1 MRYLSLIIFAG
12 FLVFCVDF
20 ATQNTETVV
29 INYQLDWL
37 KFGFRSDRPVFVPI
51 FFTFAFGIIF
61 CVIYFFIYHS
71 VLLGKLHRQKKEI
84 KRLNKL
90 VETHKEADVVTDE
103 RKSELNQIVAS
114 VHDSVD
120 DQDDLEPPD
129 LHKEE
134 DLKTCLLYT
143 SPSPRDGLL
152 SRMPSSA

>member
-20 ATQNTETVV
+20 ATQNTETVL

-37 KFGFRSDRPVFVPI
+37 KFGFRSERPVFVPI

-90 VETHKEADVVTDE
+90 VETYKEAEVVTDE
-103 RKSELNQIVAS
+103 RKSELNQVVAS

-120 DQDDLEPPD
+120 EQDDLEPPD
-129 LHKEE
+129 LHREE
-134 DLKTCLLYT
+134 DLKT
-143 SPSPRDGLL
+143 SV
-152 SRMPSSA
+152 

>member
-1 MRYLSLIIFAG
+1 M
-12 FLVFCVDF
+12 VFCVDF

-37 KFGFRSDRPVFVPI
+37 NLGFQSERPVFVPI

-120 DQDDLEPPD
+120 EQDDLDPPD
-129 LHKEE
+129 LHREE
-134 DLKTCLLYT
+134 DLKT
-143 SPSPRDGLL
+143 
-152 SRMPSSA
+152 SA

>member
-37 KFGFRSDRPVFVPI
+37 KFGFRSERTVFDPI

-90 VETHKEADVVTDE
+90 VETHKEADVVSDE

-120 DQDDLEPPD
+120 EHDDLEPRD
-129 LHKEE
+129 LNKEE
-134 DLKTCLLYT
+134 DLKTT
-143 SPSPRDGLL
+143 
-152 SRMPSSA
+152 A

>member
-29 INYQLDWL
+29 INYRLDWL
-37 KFGFRSDRPVFVPI
+37 KFGFQSERPVFVPI

-90 VETHKEADVVTDE
+90 VETHNEAEVVTDE

-120 DQDDLEPPD
+120 DEDDLEPPD

-134 DLKTCLLYT
+134 DFKT
-143 SPSPRDGLL
+143 
-152 SRMPSSA
+152 SA

>member
-29 INYQLDWL
+29 INYQQDWL
-37 KFGFRSDRPVFVPI
+37 KFGFRSERPVFVPI

-103 RKSELNQIVAS
+103 RKSELSQIVAS

-120 DQDDLEPPD
+120 EHNDLETPN
-129 LHKEE
+129 LHREE
-134 DLKTCLLYT
+134 DLKT
-143 SPSPRDGLL
+143 SG
-152 SRMPSSA
+152 

>member
-29 INYQLDWL
+29 INYQLEWL
-37 KFGFRSDRPVFVPI
+37 KFDFRSERPVFVPI

-90 VETHKEADVVTDE
+90 VETYKEADVVTDE
-103 RKSELNQIVAS
+103 RKSELSQIVAS

-120 DQDDLEPPD
+120 EHNDLETPN
-129 LHKEE
+129 LHREE
-134 DLKTCLLYT
+134 DLKT
-143 SPSPRDGLL
+143 SG
-152 SRMPSSA
+152 

>member
-1 MRYLSLIIFAG
+1 MRYLTLIIFAG

-37 KFGFRSDRPVFVPI
+37 KFGFRSERPVFVPI

-90 VETHKEADVVTDE
+90 VDTHKEADVVTDE

-120 DQDDLEPPD
+120 EQVDLEPPD
-129 LHKEE
+129 LHREE
-134 DLKTCLLYT
+134 DLKT
-143 SPSPRDGLL
+143 
-152 SRMPSSA
+152 SA

>member
-20 ATQNTETVV
+20 ATQNTETVL

-37 KFGFRSDRPVFVPI
+37 KFGFRSERPVFVPI

-120 DQDDLEPPD
+120 EQDDLEPPD
-129 LHKEE
+129 LHREE
-134 DLKTCLLYT
+134 DLKT
-143 SPSPRDGLL
+143 SV
-152 SRMPSSA
+152 

>member
-20 ATQNTETVV
+20 ATQNTETVL

-37 KFGFRSDRPVFVPI
+37 KFGFRSERPVFVPI

-71 VLLGKLHRQKKEI
+71 VLLGKLHRQKREI

-90 VETHKEADVVTDE
+90 VETHKEPDVVTDE

-120 DQDDLEPPD
+120 EQDDLEPPD
-129 LHKEE
+129 LHREE
-134 DLKTCLLYT
+134 DLKT
-143 SPSPRDGLL
+143 
-152 SRMPSSA
+152 SA

>member
-37 KFGFRSDRPVFVPI
+37 KFSFRSERPVFVPI

-71 VLLGKLHRQKKEI
+71 VLLGKLHRQKREI

-120 DQDDLEPPD
+120 EQDDLDPPD

-134 DLKTCLLYT
+134 DLKT
-143 SPSPRDGLL
+143 
-152 SRMPSSA
+152 SA

>member
-1 MRYLSLIIFAG
+1 M
-12 FLVFCVDF
+12 DF

-37 KFGFRSDRPVFVPI
+37 KFGFSSERPVFVPI

-71 VLLGKLHRQKKEI
+71 VLLGKLHKQKREI

-90 VETHKEADVVTDE
+90 VETHKEPEVVSDE

-120 DQDDLEPPD
+120 EQDDLEPPD
-129 LHKEE
+129 VNRGE
-134 DLKTCLLYT
+134 DLKT
-143 SPSPRDGLL
+143 
-152 SRMPSSA
+152 SA

>member
-37 KFGFRSDRPVFVPI
+37 KFSFRSERPVFVPI

-90 VETHKEADVVTDE
+90 VETYKEADVVTDE

-120 DQDDLEPPD
+120 EQDDLEPPD

-134 DLKTCLLYT
+134 DLKT
-143 SPSPRDGLL
+143 
-152 SRMPSSA
+152 SA

>member
-1 MRYLSLIIFAG
+1 M
-12 FLVFCVDF
+12 DF

-37 KFGFRSDRPVFVPI
+37 KFGFSSERPVFVPI

-71 VLLGKLHRQKKEI
+71 VLLGKLHKQKREI

-90 VETHKEADVVTDE
+90 VETHKEPDVVSDE

-120 DQDDLEPPD
+120 EQDDLEPPD
-129 LHKEE
+129 LNREE
-134 DLKTCLLYT
+134 DLKT
-143 SPSPRDGLL
+143 SV
-152 SRMPSSA
+152 

>member
-1 MRYLSLIIFAG
+1 MRYFSLIIFAG

-37 KFGFRSDRPVFVPI
+37 KFSFRSERPVFVPI

-90 VETHKEADVVTDE
+90 VETHKEAEIITDE

-120 DQDDLEPPD
+120 EQDDLEPPD

-134 DLKTCLLYT
+134 DLKT
-143 SPSPRDGLL
+143 
-152 SRMPSSA
+152 SA

>member
-37 KFGFRSDRPVFVPI
+37 KFGFQSERPVFVPI

-71 VLLGKLHRQKKEI
+71 VLLGKLHRLKKEI

-90 VETHKEADVVTDE
+90 VESYKEPEVVTDE

-120 DQDDLEPPD
+120 EQDDLEPPD

-134 DLKTCLLYT
+134 DLKT
-143 SPSPRDGLL
+143 
-152 SRMPSSA
+152 SA

>member
-20 ATQNTETVV
+20 ATQNTETVL

-37 KFGFRSDRPVFVPI
+37 KFGFRSERPVFVPI

-71 VLLGKLHRQKKEI
+71 VLLGKLHRQKREI

-120 DQDDLEPPD
+120 EQDDLDPPD
-129 LHKEE
+129 LHREE
-134 DLKTCLLYT
+134 DLKT
-143 SPSPRDGLL
+143 
-152 SRMPSSA
+152 SA

>member
-20 ATQNTETVV
+20 ATQNTETVL

-37 KFGFRSDRPVFVPI
+37 KFSFRSERPVFVPI

-71 VLLGKLHRQKKEI
+71 VLLGKLHRQKNVI

-90 VETHKEADVVTDE
+90 VENHKEADVVTDE
-103 RKSELNQIVAS
+103 RKSELSQIVAS

-120 DQDDLEPPD
+120 ENNDLETPN
-129 LHKEE
+129 LHREE
-134 DLKTCLLYT
+134 DLKT
-143 SPSPRDGLL
+143 SG
-152 SRMPSSA
+152 

>member
-37 KFGFRSDRPVFVPI
+37 KFSFRSERPVFVPI

-90 VETHKEADVVTDE
+90 VETHKEPDVVTDE

-114 VHDSVD
+114 VHHSVD
-120 DQDDLEPPD
+120 EQDDLEPPD

-134 DLKTCLLYT
+134 DLKT
-143 SPSPRDGLL
+143 SP
-152 SRMPSSA
+152 

>member
-37 KFGFRSDRPVFVPI
+37 KFGFRSERPVFVPI

-71 VLLGKLHRQKKEI
+71 VLLVKLHRQKKEI

-103 RKSELNQIVAS
+103 RKSELSQIVAS
-114 VHDSVD
+114 VHDSVN
-120 DQDDLEPPD
+120 DQDDLETPN
-129 LHKEE
+129 LHREE
-134 DLKTCLLYT
+134 DLKT
-143 SPSPRDGLL
+143 SG
-152 SRMPSSA
+152 

>member
-37 KFGFRSDRPVFVPI
+37 KFGFQSERPVFVPI
-51 FFTFAFGIIF
+51 FFTFSFGIIF

-103 RKSELNQIVAS
+103 RKSELSQIVAS

-120 DQDDLEPPD
+120 ENNDLETPN
-129 LHKEE
+129 LHREE
-134 DLKTCLLYT
+134 DLKT
-143 SPSPRDGLL
+143 SG
-152 SRMPSSA
+152 

>member
-20 ATQNTETVV
+20 ATQNTETVL

-37 KFGFRSDRPVFVPI
+37 KFGFRSERPVFVPI

-84 KRLNKL
+84 NRLNKL
-90 VETHKEADVVTDE
+90 VETHKESDVVTDE

-120 DQDDLEPPD
+120 EQDDLDPPD
-129 LHKEE
+129 LQREE
-134 DLKTCLLYT
+134 DLKT
-143 SPSPRDGLL
+143 
-152 SRMPSSA
+152 SA

>member
-1 MRYLSLIIFAG
+1 MNKLDFMHNLGLDYLNSG
-12 FLVFCVDF
+12 VSSG
-20 ATQNTETVV
+20 NE
-29 INYQLDWL
+29 WL
-37 KFGFRSDRPVFVPI
+37 KFGFRSERPVFVPI

-90 VETHKEADVVTDE
+90 VESHKEVDVNTDE

-120 DQDDLEPPD
+120 EQDDLEPPD
-129 LHKEE
+129 LHRQE
-134 DLKTCLLYT
+134 DLKT
-143 SPSPRDGLL
+143 
-152 SRMPSSA
+152 SA

>member
-20 ATQNTETVV
+20 ATQNTETVL

-37 KFGFRSDRPVFVPI
+37 KFGFRSERPVFVPI

-90 VETHKEADVVTDE
+90 VETHKEGDVVSDE

-120 DQDDLEPPD
+120 EQDDLEPPD
-129 LHKEE
+129 LHREE
-134 DLKTCLLYT
+134 DMKT
-143 SPSPRDGLL
+143 
-152 SRMPSSA
+152 SA

>member
-20 ATQNTETVV
+20 ATQNTETVL

-37 KFGFRSDRPVFVPI
+37 KFGFQSERPVFVPI

-90 VETHKEADVVTDE
+90 VESHNETDVVTDE

-120 DQDDLEPPD
+120 EQDDLEPPD
-129 LHKEE
+129 VNRGE
-134 DLKTCLLYT
+134 DLKT
-143 SPSPRDGLL
+143 
-152 SRMPSSA
+152 SA

>member
-1 MRYLSLIIFAG
+1 M
-12 FLVFCVDF
+12 DF

-37 KFGFRSDRPVFVPI
+37 KFGFSSERPVFVPI

-90 VETHKEADVVTDE
+90 VETHKEAEVVTDE

-120 DQDDLEPPD
+120 EQDDLEPPD
-129 LHKEE
+129 VNRGE
-134 DLKTCLLYT
+134 DLKT
-143 SPSPRDGLL
+143 
-152 SRMPSSA
+152 SA

>member
-20 ATQNTETVV
+20 ATQNTETVL

-37 KFGFRSDRPVFVPI
+37 KFGFRSERPVFVPI

-71 VLLGKLHRQKKEI
+71 VLLGKLHKQKREI

-90 VETHKEADVVTDE
+90 VETHKEPDVVSDE
-103 RKSELNQIVAS
+103 RKSELNQIVAN

-120 DQDDLEPPD
+120 EQDDLEPPD
-129 LHKEE
+129 LNREE
-134 DLKTCLLYT
+134 DLKK
-143 SPSPRDGLL
+143 
-152 SRMPSSA
+152 SA

>member
-20 ATQNTETVV
+20 ATQNTETVL

-37 KFGFRSDRPVFVPI
+37 KFSFRSERPVFVPI

-120 DQDDLEPPD
+120 EQDDLEPPD

-134 DLKTCLLYT
+134 DLKT
-143 SPSPRDGLL
+143 
-152 SRMPSSA
+152 SA

>member
-20 ATQNTETVV
+20 ATQNTETVL

-37 KFGFRSDRPVFVPI
+37 KFGFRSERPVFVPI

-71 VLLGKLHRQKKEI
+71 VLLGKLHRQKREI

-90 VETHKEADVVTDE
+90 VETYKEADVVTDE

-120 DQDDLEPPD
+120 EQDDLEPPD
-129 LHKEE
+129 LHNEE
-134 DLKTCLLYT
+134 DLKT
-143 SPSPRDGLL
+143 
-152 SRMPSSA
+152 SA

>member
-20 ATQNTETVV
+20 ATQNTETVL

-37 KFGFRSDRPVFVPI
+37 KFGFRSERPVFVPI

-90 VETHKEADVVTDE
+90 VETYKEAEVVTDE

-120 DQDDLEPPD
+120 EQDDLDPPD
-129 LHKEE
+129 LQREE
-134 DLKTCLLYT
+134 DLKT
-143 SPSPRDGLL
+143 
-152 SRMPSSA
+152 SA

>member
-20 ATQNTETVV
+20 ATQNTETVL

-37 KFGFRSDRPVFVPI
+37 KFSFRSERPVFVPI

-71 VLLGKLHRQKKEI
+71 VLLGKLHKQKREI

-90 VETHKEADVVTDE
+90 VETHKEPDVVSDE

-120 DQDDLEPPD
+120 EQDDLEPPD
-129 LHKEE
+129 LNREE
-134 DLKTCLLYT
+134 DLKT
-143 SPSPRDGLL
+143 SV
-152 SRMPSSA
+152 

>member
-29 INYQLDWL
+29 INYQQDWL
-37 KFGFRSDRPVFVPI
+37 KFGFRSERPVFVPI

-90 VETHKEADVVTDE
+90 VETHKEGDVVSDE

-114 VHDSVD
+114 VHDNVD
-120 DQDDLEPPD
+120 EQDDLDPPD
-129 LHKEE
+129 LHREE
-134 DLKTCLLYT
+134 DLKT
-143 SPSPRDGLL
+143 
-152 SRMPSSA
+152 SA

>member
-1 MRYLSLIIFAG
+1 MRYLSLIVFAG

-20 ATQNTETVV
+20 ATQNTETVL

-37 KFGFRSDRPVFVPI
+37 KFGFRSERPVFVPI

-71 VLLGKLHRQKKEI
+71 VLLGKLHRQKREI

-120 DQDDLEPPD
+120 EQDDLDPPD
-129 LHKEE
+129 LHKE
-134 DLKTCLLYT
+134 
-143 SPSPRDGLL
+143 
-152 SRMPSSA
+152 

>member
-20 ATQNTETVV
+20 ATQNTETVL

-37 KFGFRSDRPVFVPI
+37 KFGFRSERPVFVPI

-90 VETHKEADVVTDE
+90 VETHKEAEVVTDE

-120 DQDDLEPPD
+120 EQDDLEPPD
-129 LHKEE
+129 LHREE
-134 DLKTCLLYT
+134 DLKT
-143 SPSPRDGLL
+143 SV
-152 SRMPSSA
+152 